1 MAQVLALWS
10 SIASVRSAGAGPA
23 DVRTC
28 AAADFTVFAATLPSA
43 FMAAAKERRRLAKI
57 VLVWKTRRRG

>member
-1 MAQVLALWS
+1 
-10 SIASVRSAGAGPA
+10 
-23 DVRTC
+23 
-28 AAADFTVFAATLPSA
+28 VFAATLPSA